1 MEGVSF
7 LELTSTLW
15 PIFLAFLALIFS
27 LAKSHTDISVLQD
40 KVRVLYELV
49 NKLMQDKGK

>member
-49 NKLMQDKGK
+49 NKLMQDKK